1 METST
6 HYQKS
11 LSEVNQSIA
20 VPKNASFWRTL
31 RTFIG
36 PGALVAVGYMDPGN
50 WITSV
55 VGGAT
60 YKYLLLSVILV
71 SSLIAMPNTPK
82 TSGNMGHF
90 PIRKSPRM

>member
-31 RTFIG
+31 RAFIG

-55 VGGAT
+55 VGVKT
-60 YKYLLLSVILV
+60 YKYYRFCLLSL
-71 SSLIAMPNTPK
+71 SHL
-82 TSGNMGHF
+82 
-90 PIRKSPRM
+90 